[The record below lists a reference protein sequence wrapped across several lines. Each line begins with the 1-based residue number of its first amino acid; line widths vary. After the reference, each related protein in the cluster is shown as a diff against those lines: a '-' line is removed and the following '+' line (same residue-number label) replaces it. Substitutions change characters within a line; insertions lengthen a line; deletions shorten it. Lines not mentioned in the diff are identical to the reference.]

1 MNKRY
6 RLKTI
11 AKSSGKEFLSPLV
24 YTDEQALDLME
35 RFESWNKGTAIELV
49 STIYYPE
56 GCEWEE
62 TMADIDI
69 TPFAEMI
76 EVREELWEVGE

>member
-11 AKSSGKEFLSPLV
+11 AKSSGKKFLSPLV

-35 RFESWNKGTAIELV
+35 RFQSWNKGTAVELV
-49 STIYYPE
+49 STIYWPE

-62 TMADIDI
+62 MMRDVDI
-69 TPFAEMI
+69 TLFAEKI
-76 EVREELWEVGE
+76 EVCEGVWDE